1 MLLEVMGRVHV
12 RGECSKPVA
21 SLSICC
27 APGTDASRVDV
38 QNAGVSFG
46 QKETRER
53 LPATWHALACSR
65 CAPDHHMIGITNL
78 KTAFE
83 FYEWIVSK
91 GTLVFPM
98 IGIGRHARRYQ
109 AARRRA

>member
-1 MLLEVMGRVHV
+1 MLETCRQPFDLLCARDRCFAGR
-12 RGECSKPVA
+12 CSKCRR
-21 SLSICC
+21 LF
-27 APGTDASRVDV
+27 R
-38 QNAGVSFG
+38 